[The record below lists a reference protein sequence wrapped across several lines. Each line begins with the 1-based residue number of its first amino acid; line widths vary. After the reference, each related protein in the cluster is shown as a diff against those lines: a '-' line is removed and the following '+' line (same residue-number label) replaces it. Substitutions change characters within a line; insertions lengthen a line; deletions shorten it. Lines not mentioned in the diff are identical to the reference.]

1 MAATVL
7 FQRQFQGLL
16 SGEITWFC
24 SEKTGRLKKSASGH
38 CNKNKELV
46 LRIPVHL
53 MSGVSQTIARELVT
67 NCGSFELASD
77 SGASFR
83 DHQPIPFHLNI
94 HTIFNSVL

>member
-1 MAATVL
+1 
-7 FQRQFQGLL
+7 
-16 SGEITWFC
+16 
-24 SEKTGRLKKSASGH
+24 
-38 CNKNKELV
+38 
-46 LRIPVHL
+46 

-94 HTIFNSVL
+94 HTIFNSVLWILNMNKLFLIKLWKCTLFCACILHVACQKVVLKYLCK